1 MALWECSMS
10 DREFY
15 PGILSFEQ
23 IKILHDAVQNVLK
36 TDRERAIMHDPHTLA
51 KIVLRLY
58 RDGLTE
64 PAKLMKLASLMAI
77 RRSVVERPV

>member
-1 MALWECSMS
+1 MS

-23 IKILHDAVQNVLK
+23 IKILHDAVQKVLK
-36 TDRERAIMHDPHTLA
+36 TDRERAITHDPQTLA

-58 RDGLTE
+58 KNGLTE
-64 PAKLMKLASLMAI
+64 PAKLMTLASLMAV
-77 RRSVVERPV
+77 RQSAVGKPV